1 MFNIPLYELIPLLLL
16 GGFVAGIVDALAG
29 GGGLIALP
37 ILIWTGLPPTTALGT
52 NKLQAC
58 MGEAT
63 TMLHFIHA
71 GYLNLRELKLGM
83 AVIFISSI
91 IGALTVQSLHNDI
104 LYKIMPFIM
113 AFVLI
118 YLVFLPWL
126 THFHLKQPVNKIIFY
141 TVVGISIGF
150 YNGFFGPGT
159 GSFLIFAYLAL
170 QCFTLQNAAIHS
182 KPLNLVANSAALL
195 LFIVNGNVAYLPA
208 LTMGTG
214 QIVGAKLGAKLV
226 ILQGNRLIRPLFL
239 GVVGCITI
247 KMFWQAYV

>member
-91 IGALTVQSLHNDI
+91 
-104 LYKIMPFIM
+104 M

-195 LFIVNGNVAYLPA
+195 LFIVNGKVAYLPA